1 VVGYFSELRKLPPY
15 DPIEAIQDKELIK
28 LVLQSASVHDF
39 TRREREWLEELIKR
53 FEQLSENVSFGDFSR
68 A

>member
-1 VVGYFSELRKLPPY
+1 LPY

-28 LVLQSASVHDF
+28 LVLQSARDHDF
-39 TRREREWLEELIKR
+39 ARRETEWLEELIKR
-53 FEQLSENVSFGDFSR
+53 FEQLSENVSFGDFIRDFSR